1 MQIGF
6 KDKPDIITLTKAQVE
21 RSEYLKQ
28 LLPKCTLES
37 IVATFPSRPQ
47 VAVSAEELERMWEHG
62 LTDPNQSLAMHQWL
76 TEHRSIIQA
85 RQVQRLHFLS
95 DDTLRLVLHFLQMPG
110 PTDLSSLPEQV
121 RFHADKDSKDLKPR
135 MGECSPEFRTFTH
148 WILALPIESLQSL
161 CMAANALKIES
172 LEYLCAIGIAKFL
185 VDERE
190 QVVRQKFRIDDRFRD
205 GTFEH
210 MRQLVKSEPWA
221 KSVLHPPASS

>member
-6 KDKPDIITLTKAQVE
+6 KDKPDIITLTKPQVE

-28 LLPKCTLES
+28 LLPKCTLEA
-37 IVATFPSRPQ
+37 IVATLPSRPL
-47 VAVSAEELERMWEHG
+47 VAVTAEELGHMWEHG
-62 LTDPNQSLAMHQWL
+62 FTNPNQSLALHQWL
-76 TEHRSIIQA
+76 TEQRPTIQA

-121 RFHADKDSKDLKPR
+121 RFHADKDSKDSKPR

-161 CMAANALKIES
+161 CMAAITLQIES
-172 LEYLCAIGIAKFL
+172 LEYLCAVAVAKIL

-190 QVVRQKFRIDDRFRD
+190 HVVRQKFRIDDRFRD
-205 GTFEH
+205 ATFEH
-210 MRQLVKSEPWA
+210 MRELVKSEPWA